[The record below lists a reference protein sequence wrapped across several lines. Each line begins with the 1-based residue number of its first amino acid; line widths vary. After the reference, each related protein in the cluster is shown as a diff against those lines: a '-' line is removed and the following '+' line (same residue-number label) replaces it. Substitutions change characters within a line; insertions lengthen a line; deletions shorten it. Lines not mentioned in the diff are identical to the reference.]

1 MVLAGIIDRRRGQVH
16 RGAVVQILIEEGQ
29 HHLLAELRGGV
40 AIPRERAEAPALAV
54 DLAVP
59 PRPHD
64 EVVVAHMARRFERF
78 PTSDRAVHS
87 LLIPRSDEHTS
98 DLQSLKSLSYA
109 VS

>member
-54 DLAVP
+54 DLAVT
-59 PRPHD
+59 PRPHE
-64 EVVVAHMARRFERF
+64 EVVVDNRARRCERC
-78 PTSDRAVHS
+78 
-87 LLIPRSDEHTS
+87 PRSEERRVG
-98 DLQSLKSLSYA
+98 KEW
-109 VS
+109 VSTCRSRWAR